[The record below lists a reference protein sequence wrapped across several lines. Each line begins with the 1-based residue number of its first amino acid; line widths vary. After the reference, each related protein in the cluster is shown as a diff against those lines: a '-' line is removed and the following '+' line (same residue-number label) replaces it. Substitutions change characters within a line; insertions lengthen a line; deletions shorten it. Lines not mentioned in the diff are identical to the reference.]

1 MKKQAFNPYL
11 PSWEYVPDGEPYLI
25 GGRVYVFG
33 SHDHFGGKE
42 YCPGDYVCWSAPEDD
57 LGDWR
62 YEGVIYRKT
71 QDPLATPRDR
81 VLFAPDVVQGRDGR
95 WYLYYTLASNGIM
108 SVAVCDTPAGQY
120 EYLGAVR
127 TADGHIIG
135 SVAGDLF
142 QFDPGVLMDDDGCVY
157 LYSGFSPRPGPWAD
171 EIFCGKVGDG
181 AYCMQLADDMLTVV
195 RGPVRIAEGVCC
207 AKGTSFEEHPFFEA
221 SSIRKIGGKYYFSY
235 SSVHM
240 HELCYAVSD
249 SPMGGFSYRGVLVSN
264 GDVGFEG
271 RAYRDALNYMGN
283 DHGGLVCVKGQWY
296 AFYHRHTNRSV
307 YSRQTCAEAI
317 EFRDGAF
324 SQAELTSCGLNGGPL
339 KGAGYYPAYIA
350 CNLVSAHGVCFS
362 DRAGENDPCFTQDGG
377 DREGGDPQYIAGLR
391 KGAWAGFKYFDLTK
405 TKAIC
410 VTARGAGG
418 LLVVSDTEGELA
430 RIRLQESKEWTKHPA
445 DLLRQS
451 GERAALFLRY
461 EGDGS
466 IDLKGFLLT
475 E

>member
-1 MKKQAFNPYL
+1 MKRTVRQITTFALAGVLAFSTLGYPASVNAQGAAAGESQETGAGTEEKKTISRFMDGFL
-11 PSWEYVPDGEPYLI
+11 PMPIVDPDGLTTDCWGAAEVGARDQMNGLEDSDMSDYC
-25 GGRVYVFG
+25 YWDG
-33 SHDHFGGKE
+33 S
-42 YCPGDYVCWSAPEDD
+42 
-57 LGDWR
+57 
-62 YEGVIYRKT
+62 
-71 QDPLATPRDR
+71 
-81 VLFAPDVVQGRDGR
+81 
-95 WYLYYTLASNGIM
+95 
-108 SVAVCDTPAGQY
+108 
-120 EYLGAVR
+120 
-127 TADGHIIG
+127 IIK
-135 SVAGDLF
+135 
-142 QFDPGVLMDDDGCVY
+142 
-157 LYSGFSPRPGPWAD
+157 D
-171 EIFCGKVGDG
+171 EE
-181 AYCMQLADDMLTVV
+181 T
-195 RGPVRIAEGVCC
+195 
-207 AKGTSFEEHPFFEA
+207 
-221 SSIRKIGGKYYFSY
+221 GKYYMFASRWNQAGGHWGQDGIDGWQG
-235 SSVHM
+235 SQAI
-240 HELCYAVSD
+240 YAVSD

-410 VTARGAGG
+410 VTARGA
-418 LLVVSDTEGELA
+418 LSRPSAEE
-430 RIRLQESKEWTKHPA
+430 IRLLSTMIFPPC
-445 DLLRQS
+445 
-451 GERAALFLRY
+451 
-461 EGDGS
+461 
-466 IDLKGFLLT
+466 
-475 E
+475 